1 MFPRFIKVALLFTSV
16 LVMNQY
22 FDGMREFDMKLVFDN
37 AFSKF
42 IKMLLILLGLL
53 LGDERGA
60 CESVY
65 IGQIEVGL
73 ENDESGKLLIMEVES
88 SHGEEFL

>member
-1 MFPRFIKVALLFTSV
+1 
-16 LVMNQY
+16 MNQY
-22 FDGMREFDMKLVFDN
+22 FDGMRDFDMKLVFDN
-37 AFSKF
+37 AFGKF
-42 IKMLLILLGLL
+42 IKILLILLGLL

-65 IGQIEVGL
+65 IGRIEVGL

-88 SHGEEFL
+88 SHGEKFL